1 MKMTEEQR
9 EKVRRLRSEGMTLV
23 EVARAVGCSLKSASR
38 VHVGPS
44 RDEKGVKAWYPG
56 CRRLSYEDREQIA
69 YGLARRESLSVIAR
83 RLGRS
88 TSTISREV
96 KANGGRRIYRA
107 FSAHNRAY
115 RMARRPKVA
124 KLDHGPLAKVVT
136 TWLESWWSPEEIAKR
151 LPIEFPHDPMMR
163 VSHETIYQSIYVQ
176 GRGELRRELAR
187 CLRSGRTQRKRRG
200 TATRGGPMRDMVLIS
215 ERPAEVQDRAIP
227 GHWEG
232 DLLIGK
238 GGHSQVG
245 TLVERSTGYLALVQL
260 RDGREAP
267 KVAKAI
273 AKTVRRLPAELV
285 RSITWDQGR
294 EMAHHARFSVATGVA
309 VYFCDPHSPWQRP
322 SNENTNGLLRQY
334 LPRGMDFSAL
344 TRADLDAIA
353 QSLND
358 RPRKRLG
365 FMKPSERFAEFLAS
379 TA

>member
-1 MKMTEEQR
+1 M
-9 EKVRRLRSEGMTLV
+9 
-23 EVARAVGCSLKSASR
+23 
-38 VHVGPS
+38 
-44 RDEKGVKAWYPG
+44 
-56 CRRLSYEDREQIA
+56 
-69 YGLARRESLSVIAR
+69 IAR